1 MPNFTV
7 NITNASATSDGQAA
21 TMIIENENERRA
33 ALDPPE
39 TPLPLATN
47 QELLA
52 SYETIL
58 AETLAKAHASYI
70 TQSADKASTTLSVK
84 ERWAASTD
92 AQRDLAIAALAS
104 V

>member
-21 TMIIENENERRA
+21 TMIIESENERRA

-58 AETLAKAHASYI
+58 AETLSPKH
-70 TQSADKASTTLSVK
+70 TQAISLNQRIRHLLHSA
-84 ERWAASTD
+84 
-92 AQRDLAIAALAS
+92 
-104 V
+104 

>member
-7 NITNASATSDGQAA
+7 NLTNASAAADGQAA
-21 TMIIENENERRA
+21 TMIVENENERRA

-58 AETLAKAHASYI
+58 SETLAKAHTSYI
-70 TQSADKASTTLSVK
+70 AQAATKASTLLSVK

-92 AQRDLAIAALAS
+92 AQRNLAIAALAS